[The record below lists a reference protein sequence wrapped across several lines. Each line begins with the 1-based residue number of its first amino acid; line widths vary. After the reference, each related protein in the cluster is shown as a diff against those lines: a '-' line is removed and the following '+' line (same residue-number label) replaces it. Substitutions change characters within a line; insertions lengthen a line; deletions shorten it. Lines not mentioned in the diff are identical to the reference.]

1 MTISTDQQGSRSQ
14 TPLSHR
20 AVVAQLAG
28 AQKSAKGA
36 PAYSRFVNRPLGRQ
50 FAALA
55 FRAGR
60 TPNQVT
66 VLSGVL
72 SFAGIATIAL
82 VSPSWWSGLLVG
94 VLLVLGYALDAA
106 DGQLAR
112 LRGGGSYAGEWLDHM
127 VDAAKIVCLH
137 LAVLIGLYRF
147 TDLAGSG
154 WLLVPVGFTVVAC
167 VSFFGMI
174 LNDQLRRG
182 LAAATGVTVDRGHTS
197 PLRSLLVIPTDYGL
211 LCVVFLTFGL
221 TDVFFPVYTF
231 LAAYS
236 ALYLGAAAVKWYRE
250 MSRLTPGK
258 AVS

>member
-1 MTISTDQQGSRSQ
+1 MTVSTDPGGSRTQ
-14 TPLSHR
+14 DAPSHR

-28 AQKSAKGA
+28 AQKSSKGA

-55 FRAGR
+55 FRTGR

-66 VLSGVL
+66 VLSGLL
-72 SFAGIATIAL
+72 SFAGIAVIAL
-82 VSPSWWSGLLVG
+82 VSPTWWSGLLVG

-127 VDAAKIVCLH
+127 VDAAKIVSLH

-147 TDLAGSG
+147 TDRAGSG
-154 WLLVPVGFTVVAC
+154 WLLVPIGFTAVAC

-182 LAAATGVTVDRGHTS
+182 LAAATGVTVDRGNTS

-221 TDVFFPVYTF
+221 TDVFFPLYTF